1 MGAKKGQPHRT
12 YSKELKQILLSR
24 MATEPYESLSREF
37 GVSVKTMEN
46 WQYKYKKGTNIF
58 DDARLKRPAETKK
71 PTYEELE
78 QEIDILKKMKIFAN
92 SQQSKK

>member
-12 YSKELKQILLSR
+12 YSKEFKQILLSR

-46 WQYKYKKGTNIF
+46 WQYKYKI
-58 DDARLKRPAETKK
+58 
-71 PTYEELE
+71 
-78 QEIDILKKMKIFAN
+78 
-92 SQQSKK
+92 

>member
-1 MGAKKGQPHRT
+1 MGAKKRQPHRT

-46 WQYKYKKGTNIF
+46 WQYKYKIW
-58 DDARLKRPAETKK
+58 R
-71 PTYEELE
+71 EL
-78 QEIDILKKMKIFAN
+78 IKMLLNN
-92 SQQSKK
+92 SS